1 LERSSRHLPTSSSA
15 PRLLGLSW
23 RARVCTVA
31 GAILCAGVVWPGAA
45 SAADPVGVDGL
56 AGQIEAAVS
65 SELAAAV
72 PQPAAVSPSGGAEED
87 AGIEQATAEVIL
99 AAGAEAPTT
108 YAASS
113 PASSPDSSSAG
124 TPPAVASALAIL
136 AAPAEAAHAPPS
148 SAGPGIVHVV
158 PGWAQ
163 TRKRSSRSSA
173 RGAVLDTRVSL
184 AVRATA
190 RSSTSTSY
198 SVASVRQ
205 RAQAVA
211 TSSRERS
218 SGAGSR
224 ERPSSVPPSRL
235 PQPPAP
241 GPNRP
246 DMSSPAQGGGQGLLL
261 PLVIA
266 ALGAALA
273 LFGLELLPRVLP
285 LPALRRPRRIV
296 LPPWRPG

>member
-1 LERSSRHLPTSSSA
+1 
-15 PRLLGLSW
+15 
-23 RARVCTVA
+23 
-31 GAILCAGVVWPGAA
+31 
-45 SAADPVGVDGL
+45 
-56 AGQIEAAVS
+56 
-65 SELAAAV
+65 
-72 PQPAAVSPSGGAEED
+72 
-87 AGIEQATAEVIL
+87 
-99 AAGAEAPTT
+99 
-108 YAASS
+108 
-113 PASSPDSSSAG
+113 
-124 TPPAVASALAIL
+124 
-136 AAPAEAAHAPPS
+136 
-148 SAGPGIVHVV
+148 
-158 PGWAQ
+158 
-163 TRKRSSRSSA
+163 
-173 RGAVLDTRVSL
+173 VSL

-235 PQPPAP
+235 PQRPAP
-241 GPNRP
+241 GPDRP
-246 DMSSPAQGGGQGLLL
+246 DMSSPAQGGGQGVLL